1 MTDTTVDRDFLEWL
15 VLGGAV
21 LGGGGGGSLA
31 DGRRLAD
38 AALHLGR
45 PRLVSLDALGDDELV
60 VTVSAVGA
68 PAAPERHVEP
78 ADHVDALQRL
88 RALVSAPI
96 AGVISSENGAAS
108 SVNGFVQAAV
118 TGLPVVDAP
127 ANGRAHPTGI
137 MGSMGLDALRGYRS
151 QQVAL
156 GGDPGRG
163 RRIVLVVEAPLPRA
177 DRLVRQAAVEAG
189 GMVAVARNP
198 VEAGY
203 VRSHGA
209 PGALAQAA
217 RLGRAASEALPHGAA
232 RVAEALVATF
242 GAGEVVAEAVVRT
255 CERQTEGGYDVG
267 RLELGPFEV
276 TFWNEYMT
284 VDRGG
289 RRLAT
294 FPDLI
299 VTLDRDTGLPLGSAD
314 LEAGRVV
321 LLLVVPNERLLLGAG
336 VRDRRNFAPIEH
348 VLHRPIIAHAFR

>member
-1 MTDTTVDRDFLEWL
+1 MTHTVVDREFLEWL

-31 DGRRLAD
+31 EGRRLAD
-38 AALHLGR
+38 AALDLGR
-45 PRLVSLDALGDDELV
+45 PRLVSLDALGADDLV

-68 PAAPERHVEP
+68 PTDPERHVEP

-88 RALVSAPI
+88 LRLVSGPI
-96 AGVISSENGAAS
+96 AGLISSENGAAS
-108 SVNGFVQAAV
+108 SVNGFVQSAA

-137 MGSMGLDALRGYRS
+137 MGSMGLDGVPGYRS
-151 QQVAL
+151 RQVAI
-156 GGDPGRG
+156 GGDPVRG
-163 RRIVLVVEAPLPRA
+163 RRMVLVVEAPLARA

-198 VEAGY
+198 VGAAH
-203 VRSHGA
+203 VRTHGA
-209 PGALAQAA
+209 PGALTEAV
-217 RLGRAASEALPHGAA
+217 RLGRAASQALPLGAA
-232 RVAEALVATF
+232 RVADALVSTL
-242 GAGEVVAEAVVRT
+242 GAGEILAEAAVRT
-255 CERQTEGGYDVG
+255 LERQTEGGYDVG

-284 VDRGG
+284 VDRDG

-299 VTLDRDTGLPLGSAD
+299 LTLDLDTGLPLGSAD

-321 LLLVVPNERLLLGAG
+321 LLVVVPRQHLLLGAG
-336 VRDRRNFAPIEH
+336 VRDRRNFAAIEH
-348 VLHRPIIAHAFR
+348 VLHRPIIGHAFR